1 MDCNRDQYSNCPRQG
16 WVCLTLSAASSER
29 RADEKND
36 YQGKDKVFEKEEDEI
51 SIIDC
56 RRRWNYLVNHV
67 GQPVKEYGKQ
77 CSLKHVDSEP
87 STVISDTRG
96 CRFHRTIAKIMPPR
110 ESNSIGERRA
120 KKNRR

>member
-1 MDCNRDQYSNCPRQG
+1 MDCNCDQYSNCPRQG

-36 YQGKDKVFEKEEDEI
+36 YQGKNKVFEKEEDEI

-77 CSLKHVDSEP
+77 CSLKHVDSEREHSHQRHAGMPLP
-87 STVISDTRG
+87 SDDREDNAAQ
-96 CRFHRTIAKIMPPR
+96 RKQQHWRTAR
-110 ESNSIGERRA
+110 EKE
-120 KKNRR
+120 